1 MAKDK
6 AKKQVKELVQK
17 MREERLA
24 LLQALKSV
32 TEEQA
37 NVHPNGEWSAKQQL
51 AHLGNAERAW
61 RDWGLALRKQPGL
74 VFGPSVE
81 EGQDVHPE
89 RDPVDEYPLRHWIT
103 RLKAMR
109 AETLKLLREADLQEA
124 DLTVKGRHRAFG
136 EMNVIQALR
145 SLYRHDRMH
154 VDQVSGR
161 EPTYQPGRRP
171 AGAA

>member
-1 MAKDK
+1 MA
-6 AKKQVKELVQK
+6 QQPLSPVQELVQK
-17 MREERLA
+17 MREERLT
-24 LLQALKSV
+24 LLHALKGV

-37 NVHPNGEWSAKQQL
+37 NVHPNGEWSVKQQVVHL
-51 AHLGNAERAW
+51 ANAERAW

-89 RDPVDEYPLRHWIT
+89 RDPVDEYPLQFWVT
-103 RLKAMR
+103 RLKTVR
-109 AETLKLLREADLQEA
+109 AESLRLLREADLQGA
-124 DLTVKGRHRAFG
+124 DLTVKGRHQGFG

-154 VDQVSGR
+154 VDQVGGR
-161 EPTYQPGRRP
+161 QPTYQPGRRH
-171 AGAA
+171 ASGV